1 MTGPT
6 LSEVSEGSVSVNNVM
21 CHTVTVSVSVTVS
34 EKPKLTIYKSLSQVL
49 ISY

>member
-21 CHTVTVSVSVTVS
+21 CHTVTVSVTVS